1 MRSPLFPLAALCAA
15 GALWAQDARPVAS
28 ITRVESLPQNKVR
41 VSLSIQD
48 QNGTPL
54 ADLNSVR
61 LTIFEN
67 GKEVAAQQLSSGWSV
82 SSVLVIDL
90 SGSMLGPK
98 LEGAK
103 QAALH
108 YVEQAPA
115 NVEVALIGFASDISV
130 RHPFSSDKELLRKR
144 ILDLAV
150 TRRARTA
157 LNDAVWGAVETLQSR
172 AGRRAVLA
180 LTDGIDNASRRN
192 QASVVEYAR
201 NSEVTVSAVGLGSDV
216 HPESLKG
223 FTASGGRYLTAAQA
237 GELRALFGQE
247 AQFLKAEYQVEFT
260 SLRPA
265 DGSRRQITA
274 NVELRHPE
282 GTTVSGRAEGRY
294 VAPRFIPAV
303 RGNIVPYSLVLAV
316 LLLIPA
322 SLSAGTA
329 VIAVRK
335 VRTLNVSRLP
345 SDSKLI
351 GALDT
356 NGIRFSAGHPIIF
369 CPEPRC
375 KKPHHVRSW
384 RLQRCRCSNDNASA
398 PVCYQ
403 RMLPAWVRR
412 AAARLTGGRSSSM
425 GRMWLCRCAG
435 DPEGY

>member
-1 MRSPLFPLAALCAA
+1 MRGPLFPLAALCTA
-15 GALWAQDARPVAS
+15 GALLAQDVRPVAN

-48 QNGTPL
+48 QNGKPL
-54 ADLNSVR
+54 ADLNDVR

-67 GKEVAAQQLSSGWSV
+67 GKEVAAEQLSSGWSV

-90 SGSMLGPK
+90 SGSMFGPN

-108 YVEQAPA
+108 YVDQAPA
-115 NVEVALIGFASDISV
+115 NVEVALIGFASEISV
-130 RHPFSSDKELLRKR
+130 RHPFSSDKDLLRKR

-157 LNDAVWGAVETLQSR
+157 LNDAVWGAVETLQGR
-172 AGRRAVLA
+172 TGRRAVLA

-192 QASVVEYAR
+192 QLSVVEYAR
-201 NSEVTVSAVGLGSDV
+201 NSEVTVSAIGLGSDV
-216 HPESLKG
+216 RPEALKG
-223 FTASGGRYLTAAQA
+223 FTATGGRYLTAAQA
-237 GELRALFGQE
+237 SELRALFGQE

-260 SLRPA
+260 SLLPA

-282 GTTVSGRAEGRY
+282 GTTTSGGAEGHY

-303 RGNIVPYSLVLAV
+303 RGSILPYSLILAI
-316 LLLIPA
+316 LLVIPGSLTTA
-322 SLSAGTA
+322 SA
-329 VIAVRK
+329 VVAVRK
-335 VRTLNVSRLP
+335 VRSLNVSKLAA
-345 SDSKLI
+345 DSKLI

-356 NGIRFSAGHPIIF
+356 SGIRFSAGHPIIF

-375 KKPHHVRSW
+375 RKPHHVRSW
-384 RLQRCRCSNDNASA
+384 RLQRCRCSNDNTSA
-398 PVCYQ
+398 PLCYQ
-403 RMLPAWVRR
+403 RILPVWVRR
-412 AAARLTGGRSSSM
+412 TVARLTGGRSSAM